1 MRRLSN
7 GQCGT
12 IALLAMAEGSYAR
25 CLKVSFRFKGVVSEK
40 EILMIGTPEITETRP
55 WAAAVIHVTVS
66 DHHLKTSEQA
76 FDFEVGFPIEDSAPG
91 TRRCWA

>member
-1 MRRLSN
+1 
-7 GQCGT
+7 
-12 IALLAMAEGSYAR
+12 
-25 CLKVSFRFKGVVSEK
+25 
-40 EILMIGTPEITETRP
+40 MIGTPEITETRP

-66 DHHLKTSEQA
+66 RDEIRTVMPVAIREILATLSSRGIAPEGPRFDHHLKTSEQA